1 MSLNFGFFRS
11 RAEPEPTEPQS
22 FRDELN
28 ELRTRVERLE
38 LDSAERQVS
47 VLNAIEKTMTQL
59 RAREAKREREKA
71 SQDDVEST
79 TNGDGDVSQH
89 PPNRAPTS
97 AHLARRFR
105 GF

>member
-1 MSLNFGFFRS
+1 LLNQL
-11 RAEPEPTEPQS
+11 E
-22 FRDELN
+22 
-28 ELRTRVERLE
+28 TRIERLE

-71 SQDDVEST
+71 SQDDAGA
-79 TNGDGDVSQH
+79 TNGDEQVPQH
-89 PPNRAPTS
+89 PPARASS
-97 AHLARRFR
+97 AHLAKRFR